1 MIPHCDSPSAP
12 DRLRALLAGEGCLT
26 MPCCFDALSARLIE
40 QAGFPL
46 TFMSGFAVSAARL
59 ALPDTG
65 LITASEMLDQ
75 GRAICQAVSIPIIG
89 DGDTGHGNPINV
101 RRTVEQFGLAG
112 FAGVMIEDQVA
123 PKRCGHTGVKE
134 VVGRTEA
141 LARIRAAVD
150 ARNVGAGPLIL
161 ARTDARG
168 TLGLDE
174 AIWRLRAFAD
184 LGADIL
190 FLEAPRD
197 ETEMARCCRE
207 VPGIHMANLLAGG
220 LTPILRPARLAE
232 MGYRLAAYPLALLS
246 VAVAAMREALCE
258 LAAGRMP
265 ERQVDFAT
273 LRALV
278 GFDAYDQLLDAY
290 ATPADVG

>member
-1 MIPHCDSPSAP
+1 
-12 DRLRALLAGEGCLT
+12 

-40 QAGFPL
+40 QGGFPL
-46 TFMSGFAVSAARL
+46 TFMSGFAVSATRL

-75 GRAICQAVSIPIIG
+75 GRAICQAVSIPVIG
-89 DGDTGHGNPINV
+89 DGDTGHGNPVNV

-134 VVGRTEA
+134 VVGRAEA

-197 ETEMARCCRE
+197 EAEMARCCRE

-220 LTPILRPARLAE
+220 LTPILHPARLAE

-246 VAVAAMREALCE
+246 VAVAAMRDALRE

-265 ERQVDFAT
+265 EHQVDFAT

-278 GFDAYDQLLDAY
+278 GFDAYDRLLDAY
-290 ATPADVG
+290 AAPADAG